1 MKIIPIF
8 ISLLLI
14 SSMYCEDDEDDS
26 KNCQGINK
34 KSVKDCENLKL
45 PSDYKYCCFYDAK
58 TDEGEVKGCMPLKES
73 EYNDIKKYIED
84 IEKNEKDAKIN
95 KLDCKSNYLKI
106 CLLSLLLLL
115 A

>member
-14 SSMYCEDDEDDS
+14 SSIYCEDEEDDS
-26 KNCQGINK
+26 KYCQGINK

-45 PSDYKYCCFYDAK
+45 SSGYKYCCFYDAK
-58 TDEGEVKGCMPLKES
+58 SDEGEVKGCMPLKES

-84 IEKNEKDAKIN
+84 IEKEEKDVKIN
-95 KLDCKSNYLKI
+95 KIDCNSNYLKI
-106 CLLSLLLLL
+106 GLLSLLLLL